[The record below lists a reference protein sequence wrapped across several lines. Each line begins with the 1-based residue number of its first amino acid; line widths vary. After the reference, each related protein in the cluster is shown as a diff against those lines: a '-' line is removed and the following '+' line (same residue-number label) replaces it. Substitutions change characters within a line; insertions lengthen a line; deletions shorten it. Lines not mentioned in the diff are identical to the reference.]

1 MSATAG
7 DIAFTKL
14 GGVMAIAVEGLDLH
28 HAPDAE
34 LAKTLRRALLD
45 NLVLCIRGQS
55 IGPGDYLATIAT
67 FGEPLVRPEIPHVP
81 GYPAV
86 TTLSSDDRD
95 TKGDGKRLIAGSHW
109 HSDDTFMAK
118 PCSLTCLYG
127 IEVPDTG
134 GDTEFAN
141 MYAAYEALPPA
152 ERRHL
157 DTLRVVHMMKPAS
170 RAVGRTRTIAPE
182 LLAARPP
189 VVHPLVRTHPE
200 TGRKAL
206 YISRNRMDHIVDMEI
221 AAGHQLIDDLV
232 AHATQPQFCYR
243 HKWRRGDIVIWDDRC
258 TMHKANGDY
267 PEGARRFMN
276 RIIVA
281 GDAPY

>member
-7 DIAFTKL
+7 DIAFSRL
-14 GGVMAIAVEGLDLH
+14 GDAMAIAVEGLDLH
-28 HAPDAE
+28 RTPDDE
-34 LAKTLRRALLD
+34 LAKSLRQALLD

-55 IGPGDYLATIAT
+55 IGPGEYLATIAT

-109 HSDDTFMAK
+109 HSDDTFMAE

-127 IEVPDTG
+127 IEIPGTG

-141 MYAAYEALPPA
+141 MYAAYEALPTS

-200 TGRKAL
+200 TGRKSL
-206 YISRNRMDHIVDMEI
+206 YIG
-221 AAGHQLIDDLV
+221 GHVQYFEGMTDEESQPLIDFLMK
-232 AHATQPQFCYR
+232 HSIRPEFTCRFR
-243 HKWRRGDIVIWDDRC
+243 WRTGSMAFWDNRC
-258 TMHKANGDY
+258 VQHFAINDY
-267 PEGARRFMN
+267 PAET
-276 RIIVA
+276 RIMHRITVC
-281 GDAPY
+281 GDTPF